1 MPITLGVHASN
12 PSLYYLSR
20 LHYLDEELAPLGETG
35 AFHHYTDGTR
45 TGELLAEGVI
55 DFGGTG
61 STPPITAQAAGHDLV
76 YAAVS
81 APRPDHGALLVRA
94 DGPVRRVADLKGGT
108 VVLAVGSWQTHLL
121 AKALHAEGL
130 AYGADVTAVRPAAG
144 EDQAQRL
151 RAGAITGWIAQGA
164 ELAAAR
170 RTREFREL
178 VRTGEVITDRSVFFT
193 RREVAVDRPEVVA
206 AVAAALR
213 RADAWVAGHLP
224 EAAAIAA
231 EDLGGG
237 VEDWRAALAG
247 LPWRLEP
254 ATAAFVAEQQ
264 EAADIFHRV
273 GFIDRPVTVADA
285 RLPELEAPVAAA
297 VAADPAPGVDPAAG
311 VGAGTVTVAGAL
323 DGTV

>member
-1 MPITLGVHASN
+1 MAITLGVHASN

-20 LHYLDEELAPLGETG
+20 LTYLDEELAPLGETG

-45 TGELLAEGVI
+45 TGELLADGTI

-61 STPPITAQAAGHDLV
+61 STPPVTAQAAGHDLV

-94 DGPVRRVADLKGGT
+94 DGPVHGVADLKGGT
-108 VVLAVGSWQTHLL
+108 VVLGIGSWQTHLL

-130 AYGADVTAVRPAAG
+130 SYAEDITPVRPAAG
-144 EDQAQRL
+144 TDPAQRL
-151 RAGAITGWIAQGA
+151 RDGEIAGWIAQGA

-170 RTREFREL
+170 RTGGFREL
-178 VRTGEVITDRSVFFT
+178 IRTGDVITDRSVFFT
-193 RREVAVDRPEVVA
+193 RRGFATDRPEAVA
-206 AVAAALR
+206 AIGAALR
-213 RADAWVAGHLP
+213 RADAWVAANLA

-231 EDLGGG
+231 ADLGGSA
-237 VEDWRAALAG
+237 EDWRSALAG

-264 EAADIFHRV
+264 EAADIFHGV
-273 GFIDRPVTVADA
+273 GFIDRALTVADA
-285 RLPELEAPVAAA
+285 HLPALEAPVAAA
-297 VAADPAPGVDPAAG
+297 LAKAV
-311 VGAGTVTVAGAL
+311 
-323 DGTV
+323 